1 MNAPPKLLTALLGLA
16 VAGCLPDTGGID
28 PPLDRL
34 IFPVGL
40 AITADDSRLLAVNSN
55 FDLEYNSG
63 TLTALDISDLASA
76 LTADTAEV
84 SPDGRFVFIDDG
96 ALIIESETIRVGAF
110 ASDLGL
116 SPRGDRAMIPVRG
129 ERAILLVDVGDPAT
143 GDFLDCGEG
152 DDRRC
157 DGAHRVESNDRFT
170 LPIEPYEVA
179 ALDYVEPSSGELT
192 TLGFASHLAG
202 GEVSLFVVQDGAA
215 GSQNDGELIGVLSG
229 VVREASG
236 IAVNPVSKEIY
247 VAGRSEDAR
256 VAVLSV
262 HTDSTNGQ
270 YSHEPFFRKVSHIDI
285 GAEMYA
291 GTNARGLAVTDDGSY
306 AYLATRTPAALLELD
321 AEAHELTDMTTVCT
335 DPSIVEL
342 FRSDGDTADP
352 ADDVTYAFVLC
363 FLTGQVFI
371 VDTEALIVRAVRSVG
386 SSPHAIA
393 FDRTRRRAFV
403 SNFRESTISVIEIEP
418 PLFDLLRYR
427 PGPGEWLYDED
438 DPEQSYIV
446 KLGKPRLPKGHT

>member
-1 MNAPPKLLTALLGLA
+1 MTAPRKLVLLLSGIF
-16 VAGCLPDTGGID
+16 VVGCLPDTDGID

-40 AITADDSRLLAVNSN
+40 AVTADDSRLLAVNSN

-63 TLTALDISDLASA
+63 TLTALDISDLRASV
-76 LTADTAEV
+76 TPETAEV
-84 SPDGRFVFIDDG
+84 SPDGRYVFIDDG

-110 ASDLGL
+110 ASDLAL
-116 SPRGDRAMIPVRG
+116 SSRGNRAMIPVRG
-129 ERAILLVDVGDPAT
+129 ERAILLVEVGDPAD
-143 GDFLDCGEG
+143 GAFLDCGQG

-157 DGAHRVESNDRFT
+157 DSAHRVESNDRLT

-192 TLGFASHLAG
+192 TLGFATHLAG
-202 GEVSLFVVQDGAA
+202 GEVSLFVVQDGAT
-215 GSQNDGELIGVLSG
+215 GSQNDGELIGVLDG

-236 IAVNPVSKEIY
+236 IAVNVPSKQIY
-247 VAGRSEDAR
+247 VAGRSQDAQ

-262 HTDSTNGQ
+262 HTDSLNGQ
-270 YSHEPFFRKVSHIDI
+270 YSHEPFFRQVSHIDI

-291 GTNARGLAVTDDGSY
+291 GTNARGIAVADDGSF

-321 AEAHELTDMTTVCT
+321 AVAHELTDMTTVCT
-335 DPSIVEL
+335 DPSVVEL
-342 FRSDGDTADP
+342 FRYDGQTADP

-371 VDTEALIVRAVRSVG
+371 VDTEALVVRAVRSVG
-386 SSPHAIA
+386 SSPHAVA

-403 SNFRESTISVIEIEP
+403 ANFRESTLSVIVIEP
-418 PLFDLLRYR
+418 PLFDLLRYQ
-427 PGPGEWLYDED
+427 PGPGEWLHDED
-438 DPEQSYIV
+438 DPERSYII
-446 KLGKPRLPKGHT
+446 KLGKPRLPKGHS